1 MPTMLDISVNIAT
14 GLLGAAVVLVAV
26 RLALG
31 PTLADRALALDL
43 MGFLAVAFAAVF
55 VLRTGHTALF
65 DPAMALALVA
75 FLATVALARFSL
87 GVDQPELSGTGA
99 GAPEDVRRGRD
110 HSAVDQGDGAVDQG
124 DGND

>member
-1 MPTMLDISVNIAT
+1 MLNISVTVAM
-14 GLLGAAVVLVAV
+14 GLLGAATILVAA

-43 MGFLAVAFAAVF
+43 LGFLAVSFAAVF
-55 VLRTGHTALF
+55 VLRTGQTALF

-87 GVDQPELSGTGA
+87 VVDEAQGSTADPDGPRDAQRNGNR
-99 GAPEDVRRGRD
+99 PGR
-110 HSAVDQGDGAVDQG
+110 SLGDCHD
-124 DGND
+124 

>member
-1 MPTMLDISVNIAT
+1 MLNISVTIAM
-14 GLLGAAVVLVAV
+14 GLLGAAAALVAV

-43 MGFLAVAFAAVF
+43 MGFLAVAFAALF
-55 VLRTGHTALF
+55 VLRTGHMALF

-87 GVDQPELSGTGA
+87 SADQAGVSVADPD
-99 GAPEDVRRGRD
+99 APEEARGSRKLS
-110 HSAVDQGDGAVDQG
+110 SAEQGGCHD
-124 DGND
+124 

>member
-1 MPTMLDISVNIAT
+1 MPNMLDLSITIAL
-14 GLLGAAVVLVAV
+14 GLLGAAAILVAV

-43 MGFLAVAFAAVF
+43 MGFLAVAFAAVL

-87 GVDQPELSGTGA
+87 RVDQERLSVTDRA
-99 GAPEDVRRGRD
+99 AAAKARRARD
-110 HSAVDQGDGAVDQG
+110 CPPAEGGDTD
-124 DGND
+124 D

>member
-1 MPTMLDISVNIAT
+1 MSTTLDLSATIAM
-14 GLLGAAVVLVAV
+14 GLLGASVILVAV

-43 MGFLAVAFAAVF
+43 MGFLSVAFAAVF

-87 GVDQPELSGTGA
+87 QVDAAQSAATDRDETENGPRDRA
-99 GAPEDVRRGRD
+99 RREGEG
-110 HSAVDQGDGAVDQG
+110 GDCD
-124 DGND
+124 D

>member
-1 MPTMLDISVNIAT
+1 MLNISVSIAM
-14 GLLGAAVVLVAV
+14 GLLGAAAILVAV
-26 RLALG
+26 RLAIG

-55 VLRTGHTALF
+55 VLRTGQTTLF

-87 GVDQPELSGTGA
+87 RVDESGA
-99 GAPEDVRRGRD
+99 
-110 HSAVDQGDGAVDQG
+110 AVSDGDGSRGASRESRRRAGERG
-124 DGND
+124 DCHD

>member
-1 MPTMLDISVNIAT
+1 MLNISVSIAMS
-14 GLLGAAVVLVAV
+14 LLGAATVLVAV

-43 MGFLAVAFAAVF
+43 LGFLAVAFAAVF
-55 VLRTGHTALF
+55 VLRTGETALF

-87 GVDQPELSGTGA
+87 SVDQTEVSVTDPD
-99 GAPEDVRRGRD
+99 APEDGRGGRKYTSVERGGCHD
-110 HSAVDQGDGAVDQG
+110 
-124 DGND
+124 